1 MEKKIQQLIIDLSM
15 FAVGLALTIAGSII
29 ADGGWIMLLIG
40 LILVAIPI
48 KRSKGLGN
56 FSKFS

>member
-40 LILVAIPI
+40 LIQETFQA
-48 KRSKGLGN
+48 SY
-56 FSKFS
+56 